1 MHITTNDADMVTPL
15 IALYLDIEEVTQGG
29 GKLPYVM
36 RYSGILRIDSERTH
50 RELNAAFKQQK
61 LAVYL
66 REEKGQH
73 IILLAQRPAR
83 PKRSNPWI
91 NLGFFLLTLA
101 SVIYTGMQYG
111 LEGEPPSTTAGWLAL
126 IGEGLPFAAALLG
139 ILLAHE
145 FGHYLAARRHG
156 TEVSL
161 PYFLPLPAPFSP
173 FGTLGAFIQ
182 LKEVPR
188 NRKVLF
194 DIGVAG
200 PLAGLLVAIPVL
212 LFGLSLS
219 KLQPLPAFVAAGDAI
234 SLEGN
239 SILYLLA
246 KFSVFGQWL
255 PTPPSYGDTAP
266 VLYWLRYLF
275 TGAPTPLG
283 GVDVFLHPV
292 AWAGWAGL
300 LVTSLNLIPVGQLD
314 GGHILYSLIG
324 KRVRI
329 LWPFVV
335 LALGVLGFFYSGW
348 WMWTF
353 LILFLGQ
360 TTAEPQDQITPLDPG
375 RKALAIFTIILFFL
389 VFTPLPL
396 SLIMGPFGGP

>member
-1 MHITTNDADMVTPL
+1 MHTTANETDIVTPL
-15 IALYLDIEEVTQGG
+15 IARYLDIEEVTQGG
-29 GKLPYVM
+29 GKLPYAM
-36 RYSGILRIDSERTH
+36 RYSGKLRVESERAH
-50 RELNAAFKQQK
+50 RELNAALKQQK

-73 IILLAQRPAR
+73 IILLAQRPPR
-83 PKRSNPWI
+83 PRRSNPWV

-111 LEGEPPSTTAGWLAL
+111 LEGELPTTTAGWLAL
-126 IGEGLPFAAALLG
+126 VGDGLPFAAALLG

-145 FGHYLAARRHG
+145 FGHYLAARHHG

-200 PLAGLLVAIPVL
+200 PLAGLLVAIPIL
-212 LFGLSLS
+212 LLGLSLS
-219 KLQPLPAFVAAGDAI
+219 ELQPLPAFVAAGDAI

-246 KFSVFGQWL
+246 KFTVFGQWL
-255 PTPPSYGDTAP
+255 PTPASYGDTAP
-266 VLYWLRYLF
+266 LLYWLRYLF

-324 KRVRI
+324 KRMRI

-335 LALGVLGFFYSGW
+335 LALGILGFFYSGW

-360 TTAEPQDQITPLDPG
+360 ATAEPQDQITPLDPG

>member
-1 MHITTNDADMVTPL
+1 MHTTANETDIVTPL
-15 IALYLDIEEVTQGG
+15 IARYLDIEEVTQGG
-29 GKLPYVM
+29 GKLPYAM
-36 RYSGILRIDSERTH
+36 RYSGKLRVESERAH
-50 RELNAAFKQQK
+50 RELNAALKQQK

-73 IILLAQRPAR
+73 IILLAQRAPR
-83 PKRSNPWI
+83 PRRSNPWV

-111 LEGEPPSTTAGWLAL
+111 LEGELPTTTAGWLAL
-126 IGEGLPFAAALLG
+126 VGDGLPFAAALLG

-145 FGHYLAARRHG
+145 FGHYLAARHHG

-212 LFGLSLS
+212 LLGLSLS
-219 KLQPLPAFVAAGDAI
+219 ELQPLPAFVAAGDAI

-246 KFSVFGQWL
+246 KFTVFGQWL
-255 PTPPSYGDTAP
+255 PTPASYGDTAP
-266 VLYWLRYLF
+266 LLYWLRYLF

-324 KRVRI
+324 KRMRI

-335 LALGVLGFFYSGW
+335 LALGILGFFYSGW

-360 TTAEPQDQITPLDPG
+360 ATAEPQDQITPLDPG

>member
-36 RYSGILRIDSERTH
+36 RYSCILRIDSERTH

-111 LEGEPPSTTAGWLAL
+111 LEGELPSTTAGWLAL

-266 VLYWLRYLF
+266 ILYWLRYLF

-360 TTAEPQDQITPLDPG
+360 ATAEPQDQITPLDPG